1 VNESMGIPDPLPL
14 PPRVDAIITGA
25 HVITMDPA
33 LGELAG
39 ADVRIRN
46 GVIVEVGH
54 GLRGSDEVIS
64 GTGMALL
71 PGLVDTHWHL
81 WNTLLRGT
89 ISDRPGR
96 DYFTVKRTLAPHY
109 RVEDF
114 YWAARLAL
122 AEAAFSGIT
131 TVHNW
136 DHNVRSPDDADANI
150 RGHLDS
156 GLRGRFSYG
165 PRDQCLPGELMDVA
179 DVRRMVSEWAPDRTD
194 GRISLGMAVRGPY
207 RTGPEVYEEE
217 WGTARELAL
226 PLTMH
231 CDRCLREAD
240 CRRCGIT
247 RLGELGLLGPDL
259 QMVHAVH
266 ATPEDIKALADS
278 GTHVSLSPLTEMRT
292 MGFPKLTEL
301 LEAGILV
308 SLSIDTTAIPT
319 NADLFGQM
327 RAILSVEMARTGS
340 PILTPRRVLEM
351 ATSDGARDLG
361 LDDRVGSITPGKRA
375 DLILVRMLDLNL
387 APGTDPL
394 GLIVLAAQPGNVDTV
409 IADGRILKRDGKL
422 QAVDV
427 DEVAAK
433 AVESLNR
440 MLSVAGWG
448 DDLRLPPGARGMAS
462 SLGGTSGGTAVTG
475 PGGESE

>member
-1 VNESMGIPDPLPL
+1 VTLAGRLPGPPAL
-14 PPRVDAIITGA
+14 PPRVDAIIAGA

-39 ADVRIRN
+39 ADVRIRD

-54 GLRGSDEVIS
+54 GLRGGAEVI
-64 GTGMALL
+64 GGAGMALL

-89 ISDRPGR
+89 VGDRPGR
-96 DYFTVKRTLAPHY
+96 DYFTVKRALAPHY

-122 AEAAFSGIT
+122 AEAVSSGIT

-136 DHNVRSPDDADANI
+136 DHNVRAPDDADANL

-165 PRDQCLPGELMDVA
+165 PRDQCPPGEAMDLA
-179 DVRRMVSEWAPDRTD
+179 DVRRVAAEWTPDRTD

-207 RTGPEVYEEE
+207 RTGPDVYERE
-217 WGTARELAL
+217 WQTARRLGL

-240 CRRCGIT
+240 CRQCGLD
-247 RLGELGLLGPDL
+247 RLGELSLLGPDV
-259 QMVHAVH
+259 QIVHAVH
-266 ATPEDIKALADS
+266 ATPRDIGAMADT

-308 SLSIDTTAIPT
+308 SLSVDTTAIPT

-327 RAILSVEMARTGS
+327 RAVLSVEMARTGS
-340 PILTPRRVLEM
+340 PLVTPRRVLEM
-351 ATSDGARDLG
+351 ATIDGARDLG
-361 LDDRVGSITPGKRA
+361 LDGRVGSVTPGKRA
-375 DLILVRMLDLNL
+375 DLILVRLLDLSL
-387 APGTDPL
+387 APGAPGADPI

-409 IADGRILKRDGKL
+409 IADGRVLKRNGRL
-422 QAVDV
+422 QAVDAA
-427 DEVAAK
+427 EVTAK
-433 AVESLNR
+433 AMESLRR
-440 MLSVAGWG
+440 MLQTAGW
-448 DDLRLPPGARGMAS
+448 
-462 SLGGTSGGTAVTG
+462 
-475 PGGESE
+475 